1 MMTSFL
7 NFFQS
12 LMNVHR
18 FDATAS
24 VTAIVRPNTQGSPR
38 NAAGPAPTHPRL
50 SKEEKMNQAL
60 EAQHDDSND
69 QHGDDDQ
76 SQPPAQ
82 AVTIDVVALYTEHRN
97 HLLRFVQRYVG
108 SHEDAEDVV
117 QNTFIEASKCAHRF
131 SGLSKPSTWL
141 FGIALNLAR
150 NQVRR
155 NIADRRDAVDEN
167 FMEQIVDTH
176 ADPAVLYEMRQMAE
190 KVESL
195 LNELPVKIRATFE
208 AVLDGDATYE
218 EAAEHLHIPIGTVRS
233 RVSRVRATV
242 RSKYGSAPLSLSMH
256 S

>member
-1 MMTSFL
+1 
-7 NFFQS
+7 
-12 LMNVHR
+12 
-18 FDATAS
+18 
-24 VTAIVRPNTQGSPR
+24 
-38 NAAGPAPTHPRL
+38 
-50 SKEEKMNQAL
+50 MNQAL
-60 EAQHDDSND
+60 EEQLHDSSMQHDE
-69 QHGDDDQ
+69 QAHEQ
-76 SQPPAQ
+76 AAAQPAP
-82 AVTIDVVALYTEHRN
+82 IDVVQLFTEHRT
-97 HLLRFVQRYVG
+97 HLLRFIQRYVG
-108 SHEDAEDVV
+108 SYEDAEDVV

-155 NIADRRDAVDEN
+155 NIADRCDAVDEN

-190 KVESL
+190 KVENL

-242 RSKYGSAPLSLSMH
+242 RSKYGSAPLSQSLYA
-256 S
+256 